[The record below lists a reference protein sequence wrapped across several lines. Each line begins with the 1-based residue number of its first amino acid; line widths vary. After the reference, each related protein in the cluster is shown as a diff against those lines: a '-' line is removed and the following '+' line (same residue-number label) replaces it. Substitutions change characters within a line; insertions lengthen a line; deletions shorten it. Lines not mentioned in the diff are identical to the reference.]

1 MIEVVPS
8 SNPCSQTDTEEF
20 YLLKKNICT
29 EGSTQDKYLKADFAS
44 ELKEQW
50 QGKMF
55 DSLSCNCLQSKPVN
69 L

>member
-1 MIEVVPS
+1 M
-8 SNPCSQTDTEEF
+8 
-20 YLLKKNICT
+20 